1 MKRTDKRQK
10 LIEGTIYVIATEGL
24 DKASTKQ
31 IGKTTSINEA
41 YIYRYFKG
49 KEDMFAKTFEYL
61 DQELYAKVMQHMDV
75 MYITGVPFIQRCRTY
90 FFLLWQFLLEDRN
103 EFLTYVRYFYS
114 TYFVKYSLEGHQKRV
129 AQIVERF
136 RPAFIDE
143 ADVQMILEYIL
154 NVMLDFA
161 VKVFNGQMPEND
173 NYAEHVF
180 RVVYAAIR
188 QYFRNN
194 EGSDFSV

>member
-1 MKRTDKRQK
+1 
-10 LIEGTIYVIATEGL
+10 
-24 DKASTKQ
+24 
-31 IGKTTSINEA
+31 
-41 YIYRYFKG
+41 
-49 KEDMFAKTFEYL
+49 MFAKTFEYL
-61 DQELYAKVMQHMDV
+61 DQELYAKVMQYMDV

-103 EFLTYVRYFYS
+103 ECLMYVRYFYS
-114 TYFVKYSLEGHQKRV
+114 TYFTKYSLEGHQKRV
-129 AQIVERF
+129 AQIAERF

-143 ADVQMILEYIL
+143 ADVQMILEHIL